1 MDGLDARG
9 QVVVVA
15 ATNRIDAIDPALRRP
30 GRFDRE
36 LLFSLPNETARAKI
50 FEIHTRNWNP
60 PPSKEFRDALAKS
73 TVGFCGA
80 DIKQL
85 CVEAALA
92 SLRRCFPQVYSS
104 EHKLVLDP
112 SAVTPVYRDFVS
124 AMGRVVRSV
133 ARISIISLFHVSTTA
148 LKLQEYNSYRPFI
161 PCKKITRKSI
171 LECTLDCDEHR
182 YFRD

>member
-92 SLRRCFPQVYSS
+92 ALRRCFPQVYSS

-124 AMGRVVRSV
+124 AMGRVVRV
-133 ARISIISLFHVSTTA
+133 YIFFFLNR
-148 LKLQEYNSYRPFI
+148 KL
-161 PCKKITRKSI
+161 
-171 LECTLDCDEHR
+171 TLT
-182 YFRD
+182 

>member
-92 SLRRCFPQVYSS
+92 ALRRCFPQVYSS

-133 ARISIISLFHVSTTA
+133 RARSARISIISLFHVSTTA
-148 LKLQEYNSYRPFI
+148 LKLQEYVSHRSLI
-161 PCKKITRKSI
+161 PQENHSKIKSRI
-171 LECTLDCDEHR
+171 QNR
-182 YFRD
+182 S

>member
-92 SLRRCFPQVYSS
+92 L
-104 EHKLVLDP
+104 
-112 SAVTPVYRDFVS
+112 A
-124 AMGRVVRSV
+124 V
-133 ARISIISLFHVSTTA
+133 ARVLCSMYVPRGASRDSVSTGPA
-148 LKLQEYNSYRPFI
+148 
-161 PCKKITRKSI
+161 
-171 LECTLDCDEHR
+171 
-182 YFRD
+182 

>member
-36 LLFSLPNETARAKI
+36 LLFSLPNEAARAKI
-50 FEIHTRNWNP
+50 FEIHTRGWKP
-60 PPSKEFRDALAKS
+60 PPTAEFRDALAKS

-92 SLRRCFPQVYSS
+92 SLRRCFPQARVSIFLFFLTNLTHSPIYPLT
-104 EHKLVLDP
+104 HTGLLVR
-112 SAVTPVYRDFVS
+112 A
-124 AMGRVVRSV
+124 
-133 ARISIISLFHVSTTA
+133 
-148 LKLQEYNSYRPFI
+148 
-161 PCKKITRKSI
+161 
-171 LECTLDCDEHR
+171 
-182 YFRD
+182 